1 MQERR
6 EGWDEACARRGRG
19 ALGVEVLCELVGLL
33 PLARPL
39 EVAEVVGLL
48 LDLELELAQRG
59 VHLVLPLQHELELGV
74 ERLVRVRARARVRVR
89 VRVSA
94 LLGCCEAEREGLEPA
109 RRLRGGPPR
118 LLPGSPFQPV
128 HLACERLLEP
138 AHLRQG

>member
-1 MQERR
+1 MRMR
-6 EGWDEACARRGRG
+6 LRGRGCGAAVGRWRWRG

-74 ERLVRVRARARVRVR
+74 ERL
-89 VRVSA
+89 
-94 LLGCCEAEREGLEPA
+94 G
-109 RRLRGGPPR
+109 RGRGR
-118 LLPGSPFQPV
+118 G
-128 HLACERLLEP
+128 
-138 AHLRQG
+138 